1 MNSSEISKARIAIL
15 VFPFAAQHLFDWTS
29 KVSQVV
35 SSVAARTF
43 VVSGGIPDTVVWP
56 DGVTVR
62 DMGVRL
68 HYLRE
73 KKPTWLSALLW
84 IGKALAAQ
92 VLMAVEVFKLRD
104 QIDGIFCAMGIYYQ
118 LPILVARLLNKKV
131 VSASM
136 GLYALKAKLSYGN
149 VMAAFTS
156 LLTRLSF
163 ALSHLV
169 IVESFQ
175 LGTYKDLIP
184 FRSKLCNGALFLE
197 TPERFTI
204 TVPVSRREERVG
216 FIGRLVEEKGILDFI
231 RAIPLVL
238 EHRPELQILI
248 VGTGILDPTVEAA
261 LAYQPWASHVR
272 WLHRIDHAQ
281 IPEVMNQLKLLVV
294 PSSDEGLPNI
304 ILEAM
309 GCGTPVLATAAGGI
323 PDLVIHEETGFMLAD
338 KSPEAIAEAITQ
350 ALSYPDLE
358 RITTRA
364 KAYGEKVYSLEGAC
378 RRYKAVLDRMVGD
391 VAIQA

>member
-1 MNSSEISKARIAIL
+1 MGSSEISTARIAIL

-35 SSVAARTF
+35 TSVAARTF
-43 VVSGGIPDTVVWP
+43 VVSGGIPDAVVWP

-62 DMGVRL
+62 DVGVRL

-73 KKPTWLSALLW
+73 RKPTWLSALLW

-131 VSASM
+131 LSASM
-136 GLYALKAKLSYGN
+136 GLYALKAKLSYGE

-175 LGTYKDLIP
+175 LGTYKDLVP
-184 FRSKLCNGALFLE
+184 FHSKLCNGALFLE
-197 TPERFTI
+197 APERFGI
-204 TVPVSRREERVG
+204 TVPVSRREEQIG

-238 EHRPELQILI
+238 EHRPALQILI
-248 VGTGILDPTVEAA
+248 VGTGILDPTVETA
-261 LAYQPWASHVR
+261 LADQPWASHVR
-272 WLHRIDHAQ
+272 WIRRVDHAQ

-323 PDLVIHEETGFMLAD
+323 PDLVIHEETGFMLTD
-338 KSPEAIAEAITQ
+338 KSPEALAQAITQ
-350 ALSYPDLE
+350 ALSHPNLE
-358 RITTRA
+358 RITARA
-364 KAYGEKVYSLEGAC
+364 KAYTAENYSLESA
-378 RRYKAVLDRMVGD
+378 RQRYKAILDRMVGD
-391 VAIQA
+391 AAIQA